1 VCEHYR
7 KQEKSGTIDYW
18 VSTQI
23 TPYGMAKMTGPDMT
37 MVLKK
42 VLSNESSH
50 IKGEP
55 QKMQMPEMPHF

>member
-1 VCEHYR
+1 
-7 KQEKSGTIDYW
+7 
-18 VSTQI
+18 
-23 TPYGMAKMTGPDMT
+23 MAKMTGPDMT